1 MSFSQRSLRGQG
13 RGQGRGRG
21 RAWYPKPL
29 PTAPSGPKGPTI
41 DSIDIKALLIE
52 DDAPEIANVEYIA
65 SYNWLDSTVPTVLVP
80 GENPPCR
87 CAPPAWTP
95 PREDLQLKQDEGD
108 FFRDINAAHYPS
120 YPIEPAIRSIIALQP
135 DFDVQSVDFVGCGS
149 TIGNLLRFAGSQTK
163 PFRFDVDVVGD
174 TILFVRRENSP
185 TELIK
190 DVRGYGHTFPEG
202 YTTWDSDSRRSVSH
216 QRIIRYEFGG
226 LRLLVRTE
234 TDGYL
239 KRAGDQV
246 INSLA
251 SQGTL
256 ESDIGNVNMSSSS
269 PSTTQKLQLK
279 MQGHKVSQEQIFDI
293 KTRSQQNI
301 FDMEEI
307 LPRLWLNQT
316 SKFLLAYHRYGLF
329 DQPEVKDVRHLVI
342 GWQKDNSGLLG
353 RFHAIL
359 RRIVDVVRD
368 SDEQQLEVS
377 WDGQGPLLITKQVGK
392 GRRAL
397 PSDLRKLWDDAS
409 DSGTS

>member
-1 MSFSQRSLRGQG
+1 M
-13 RGQGRGRG
+13 
-21 RAWYPKPL
+21 
-29 PTAPSGPKGPTI
+29 
-41 DSIDIKALLIE
+41 
-52 DDAPEIANVEYIA
+52 
-65 SYNWLDSTVPTVLVP
+65 
-80 GENPPCR
+80 
-87 CAPPAWTP
+87 
-95 PREDLQLKQDEGD
+95 QLKQDEGD

-120 YPIEPAIRSIIALQP
+120 YPVEPAIRSIIALQP
-135 DFDVQSVDFVGCGS
+135 DFDLQSVDFVGCGS

-246 INSLA
+246 INLLA

-397 PSDLRKLWDDAS
+397 PSDLRELWDDAS

>member
-1 MSFSQRSLRGQG
+1 MSFSQRSLRGQS
-13 RGQGRGRG
+13 RGSWRGGADRGGRG

-29 PTAPSGPKGPTI
+29 PTAPSGPKGPEI
-41 DSIDIKALLIE
+41 DSIDIKVLLIE
-52 DDAPEIANVEYIA
+52 EDAPEITNVEYIA
-65 SYNWLDSTVPTVLVP
+65 SYNWLDSAKPTVLVP
-80 GENPPCR
+80 GS
-87 CAPPAWTP
+87 PPAWTP
-95 PREDLQLKQDEGD
+95 PAEDFQLKQDEGD
-108 FFRDINAAHYPS
+108 VFRDINAAHYPS
-120 YPIEPAIRSIIALQP
+120 YPVEPAMRSVIALQP
-135 DFDVQSVDFVGCGS
+135 DFDLHSVDLVGCGS

-174 TILFVRRENSP
+174 TIFFVRRENSP

-202 YTTWDSDSRRSVSH
+202 YTTWNSDSRRSVSH

-226 LRLLVRTE
+226 LRFLVRTE

-239 KRAGDQV
+239 KDAGDKT

-251 SQGTL
+251 SQDPL
-256 ESDIGNVNMSSSS
+256 EDSIGNVSMSSSS
-269 PSTTQKLQLK
+269 PSATEKLQLK
-279 MQGHKVSQEQIFDI
+279 MQGREVSQEQIFDI
-293 KTRSQQNI
+293 KTRAQQNI
-301 FDMEEI
+301 FNMEEI

-329 DQPEVKDVRHLVI
+329 DQPKVEDVRQLVI
-342 GWQKDNSGLLG
+342 SWQKDNLALLS

-397 PSDLRKLWDDAS
+397 PSDLRELWDDAPDLES
-409 DSGTS
+409 S

>member
-1 MSFSQRSLRGQG
+1 M
-13 RGQGRGRG
+13 
-21 RAWYPKPL
+21 
-29 PTAPSGPKGPTI
+29 
-41 DSIDIKALLIE
+41 
-52 DDAPEIANVEYIA
+52 
-65 SYNWLDSTVPTVLVP
+65 
-80 GENPPCR
+80 
-87 CAPPAWTP
+87 
-95 PREDLQLKQDEGD
+95 
-108 FFRDINAAHYPS
+108 
-120 YPIEPAIRSIIALQP
+120 RSIIALQP
-135 DFDVQSVDFVGCGS
+135 DFDLHSVDLVGCGS

-174 TILFVRRENSP
+174 TIFFVRRENSP

-226 LRLLVRTE
+226 LRFLVRTE

-239 KRAGDQV
+239 KDAGDQT

-251 SQGTL
+251 SQDPL
-256 ESDIGNVNMSSSS
+256 EDSIGNVSMSSSS
-269 PSTTQKLQLK
+269 PSATQKLQLK
-279 MQGHKVSQEQIFDI
+279 MQGRKVSQEQIFDI
-293 KTRSQQNI
+293 KTRAQQNI
-301 FDMEEI
+301 FNMEEI

-329 DQPEVKDVRHLVI
+329 DQPEVKDVRQLVSS
-342 GWQKDNSGLLG
+342 WQKNNPALLG

-397 PSDLRKLWDDAS
+397 PSDLRELWDDAP
-409 DSGTS
+409 DSETS